1 MVQTPRPVPLLEP
14 GKPPIALLVDFDG
27 TIARGDVTAAV
38 MRANLPAGGGLPWD
52 EVSRSTWPDM
62 MREAAS
68 LFPTDPSRLLE
79 AAAAVPLDTTFT
91 PLAALARDGGVAME
105 VVSDGLGFFIGPA
118 LRRLDAAWVPI
129 ASGDTRFGPE
139 RTRVAFPFGN
149 PACGVC
155 GTCKR
160 NRVLAHQAA
169 GRRVAFVGDGESDRY
184 AAGYADVVFAKDG
197 LVEICR
203 EGGLVYR
210 PWTSFDDVTA
220 WLEEQ
225 LAAFSAA
232 PASLPGPVVRPLF
245 CGAEVWGPGR

>member
-1 MVQTPRPVPLLEP
+1 MVQMPRPVPPLEP
-14 GKPPIALLVDFDG
+14 GKLPLALLVDFDG

-38 MRANLPAGGGLPWD
+38 MRANLPAGRGLPWD
-52 EVSRSTWPDM
+52 EGSRATWPDM
-62 MREAAS
+62 MRAAANR
-68 LFPTDPSRLLE
+68 FPMDPSRLLE

-91 PLAALARDGGVAME
+91 SLAGRAGDGGVAIE
-105 VVSDGLGFFIGPA
+105 VVSDGFGFFIGPA

-139 RTRVAFPFGN
+139 RTRVSFPFGN

-203 EGGLVYR
+203 DGGLAYR
-210 PWTSFDDVTA
+210 PWTTFEDVRA

-225 LAAFSAA
+225 LAMFSAD

-245 CGAEVWGPGR
+245 CGPEAPGPGR